1 MRSMRHILFVLLL
14 VITGNV
20 YGQSPQLVN
29 YQAVAR
35 DLSGSLITSTT
46 IGVRLTIHTGSG
58 TGTIQY
64 QETQTPTTN
73 AYGLFTLQIGGGTVV
88 SGTMAGITWDA
99 GVKYLQVEVDP
110 AGGSSY
116 TDMGTQELV
125 SVPYAMH
132 ATTSGTANA
141 LSGNVAMGG
150 DVTGTNNA
158 ASVVKLQGHNVSA
171 TAPTT
176 GQILK
181 WSGSAWVPSGDST
194 TVYLAGTGMSLAG
207 TTFNAKN
214 DTAIWNANRLQGAP
228 VSTVTA
234 TSGQALKWNGTAWQA
249 ANDSTT
255 IYNAGSNMTLTG
267 TTFTAKNDTAIWNAN
282 RLQGQAVST
291 VTATTG
297 QALKWDG
304 TEWAAAND
312 STTTYTAGTG
322 LSLTGTTFSLPNTGT
337 PGSHGSATQVPVF
350 TTDAQG
356 RVTAVTNT
364 TIPLTGGTVT
374 SVGLTAGTGVSITG
388 TSPITGSGTL
398 TVINTAPD
406 QTVTMGSGTG
416 ISVTG
421 TYPNFTVTNTS
432 PSSGGT
438 VTNVNTSGPLTGGPI
453 STSGTIGITQA
464 NSTTNGYLS
473 SADWNTFNNKGTV
486 SSVTAGT
493 GLSGGTITGSGT
505 ISMPNVGTSGTYG
518 SATQVPVITTDAQGR
533 VTNVTN
539 TTITSASG
547 TVTTI
552 NTAAPLSG
560 GPITSS
566 GTISM
571 TTSGVS
577 AGTYGS
583 ATTSP
588 AITVDAYGRV
598 TGASNT
604 VITGTTPGGAAGG
617 DLTGTYPSPTLITTG
632 VTAGTYGS
640 ATTAPTI
647 TVDAKGRVTA
657 ASSTPINVTLGGD
670 VTGTEAANT
679 VVKIQGRS
687 VSATAPTAGQ
697 ELTWNAGTSSWTPSA
712 PSGGTVTTINTT
724 APLTGGPITST
735 GTISLA
741 NSGVTAGSYGTATSV
756 PTLTIDALGRVTA
769 AANTT
774 ITTGVA
780 GTTNYLPVFASATTI
795 GNSIIYQNPAAAN
808 RISINYGTTNHG
820 LVAIKSTAD
829 TEALYINLNSSPSA
843 TFGTGSGGGGYGVE
857 RIEYT
862 GPNDNTRTG
871 ILATMIKS
879 VSDVNGIG
887 LEGAGCYEGVYGIAE
902 ASSTAQGTV
911 IGVEGD
917 SYYDGAGNYSVGL
930 FGQAS
935 NYIAATANCYGVYGT
950 ASGGA
955 TNYAGYFQG
964 NVKIVGSISKTSG
977 TFEIDDPLDPANKYL
992 YHSFVESPD
1001 MMNVYNG
1008 NITTDASGMATVTLP
1023 PYFDTLNKD
1032 CRYQLTIMGAT
1043 FAQAIVYREESG
1055 NSFEIKTSV
1064 PNVKVSW
1071 QVTGIRKDDWANAH
1085 RVVAEVE
1092 KEPTNKGKYLTPKEH
1107 GLPAELGIGADMKPR
1122 GKKDDPTI
1130 LPQGAKAQK

>member
-571 TTSGVS
+571 TTSGVT
-577 AGTYGS
+577 AATYGS
-583 ATTSP
+583 ASTSP
-588 AITVDAYGRV
+588 TITVDAYGRV

-617 DLTGTYPSPTLITTG
+617 DLTGTYPSPALITTG

-735 GTISLA
+735 GTIGLA
-741 NSGVTAGSYGTATSV
+741 NSGVTAGTYGTATSV
-756 PTLTIDALGRVTA
+756 PSLTIDALGRVTA
-769 AANTT
+769 AANTA

-780 GTTNYLPVFASATTI
+780 GTTNYIPVFTSATTI
-795 GNSIIYQNPAAAN
+795 GNSIIYQNPAAGN
-808 RISINYGTTNHG
+808 RISINNGTSNHG
-820 LVAIKSTAD
+820 LIAIKATAD
-829 TEALYINLNSSPSA
+829 TEALYINESGAP
-843 TFGTGSGGGGYGVE
+843 TIYGTV
-857 RIEYT
+857 RLEYT
-862 GPNDNTRTG
+862 GSTDVNRVG
-871 ILATMIKS
+871 ILATTIRS
-879 VSDVNGIG
+879 ISDQNGTGI
-887 LEGAGCYEGVYGIAE
+887 EGAGNSIGVQGLAE
-902 ASSTAQGTV
+902 ASTASQVEG
-911 IGVEGD
+911 IEGD
-917 SYYDGAGNYSVGL
+917 SYGSGIYSVGVN
-930 FGQAS
+930 GSSS
-935 NYIAATANCYGVYGT
+935 NYIASPTNSYGVYGY
-950 ASGGA
+950 ASGGV
-955 TNYAGYFQG
+955 TNYAVYSDG
-964 NVKIVGSISKTSG
+964 NMRVNGSISKASG

-1001 MMNVYNG
+1001 MKNIYDGNV
-1008 NITTDASGMATVTLP
+1008 TTDASGVAVVTLP
-1023 PYFDTLNKD
+1023 VYFDTLNMEP
-1032 CRYQLTIMGAT
+1032 RYQLTVIGT
-1043 FAQAIVYREESG
+1043 FAQAIVSKEESG
-1055 NSFEIKTSV
+1055 NTFEIKTSL

-1071 QVTGIRKDDWANAH
+1071 QVTGIRKDAWANAH
-1085 RVVAEVE
+1085 RVVTEVE
-1092 KEPTNKGKYLTPKEH
+1092 KAPADKGKYLHPELLGLSNDSKIGTPEH
-1107 GLPAELGIGADMKPR
+1107 HS
-1122 GKKDDPTI
+1122 KKDAPA
-1130 LPQGAKAQK
+1130 LMSKGSEKQK